1 MSIKIIECDYCYN
14 QSTIEYKSDE
24 DEPLTPTYCPFCGQR
39 DIDFD
44 EINDDID
51 YYRDDDD

>member
-1 MSIKIIECDYCYN
+1 MAIKIIECDYCYN